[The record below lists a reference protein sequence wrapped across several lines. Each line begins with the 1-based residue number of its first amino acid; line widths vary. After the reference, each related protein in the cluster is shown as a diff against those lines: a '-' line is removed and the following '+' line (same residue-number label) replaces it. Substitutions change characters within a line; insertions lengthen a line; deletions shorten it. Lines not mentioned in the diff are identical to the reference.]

1 MANEAHK
8 EPTME
13 EILASIRKIISDD
26 DPTAVPAE
34 RAPTVAEEPAV
45 TVNDDGFDELRFDPG
60 EDELND
66 SMFENASRDE
76 NSDTQDDFQD
86 AGESFADSGFEISD
100 VEASSGFGVSE
111 PISAPEEFVSAEAE
125 AETVSWDVDAEISDT
140 PEFEAAPEISE
151 SEVAEEVVEEEED
164 VSFEAMLGAVNKVA
178 EDFDAV
184 SGDIEVEIE
193 IEVAEAIIA
202 QPKNTVESME
212 PEMSATPNTQ
222 ASRLTDDATAGAAA
236 GSLGKLFS
244 TMEMGSENTI
254 DGLVRE
260 MLKPMI
266 KEWLDAN
273 LAKIVEQKVEAEV
286 QRIASM
292 AR

>member
-26 DPTAVPAE
+26 DTTSAPAE
-34 RAPTVAEEPAV
+34 SAPTVVEEPALAG
-45 TVNDDGFDELRFDPG
+45 NDDGFDELRFEPG
-60 EDELND
+60 EGELDD
-66 SMFENASRDE
+66 SVFEDASSNE
-76 NSDTQDDFQD
+76 NLD
-86 AGESFADSGFEISD
+86 APEDVESFADSGFEISD
-100 VEASSGFGVSE
+100 VEAGADLDAPAPVSVL
-111 PISAPEEFVSAEAE
+111 EEFVSEDT
-125 AETVSWDVDAEISDT
+125 ETEIESWDVDAEVSDT
-140 PEFEAAPEISE
+140 PEFVAAPEIAE
-151 SEVAEEVVEEEED
+151 VQAEVAEDVAEEEED
-164 VSFEAMLGAVNKVA
+164 ISFEAMLGAVNKVA

-184 SGDIEVEIE
+184 SGDIEAEIE

-202 QPKNTVESME
+202 QPRNTVQSRE

-222 ASRLTDDATAGAAA
+222 ATRLTDDATAGAAA

-273 LAKIVEQKVEAEV
+273 LANIVEQKVEAEV

>member
-26 DPTAVPAE
+26 DTTLAPTEAAAETADVPA
-34 RAPTVAEEPAV
+34 PAV
-45 TVNDDGFDELRFDPG
+45 VDDGFDELRFEPG
-60 EDELND
+60 EGELDD
-66 SMFENASRDE
+66 SVFEDVADDKG
-76 NSDTQDDFQD
+76 SDTLSEID
-86 AGESFADSGFEISD
+86 SFADSNY
-100 VEASSGFGVSE
+100 EASAAEVAADPVAAE
-111 PISAPEEFVSAEAE
+111 PE
-125 AETVSWDVDAEISDT
+125 SWDVDPEVADLSEI
-140 PEFEAAPEISE
+140 EAAPEIVE
-151 SEVAEEVVEEEED
+151 IVETEMGGNAIEEVADEEEED

-184 SGDIEVEIE
+184 SGDIETEIE
-193 IEVAEAIIA
+193 TEVVETLVA
-202 QPKNTVESME
+202 QPEPIVETME
-212 PEMSATPNTQ
+212 PEMPVTPMTN

-244 TMEMGSENTI
+244 TMELGSENTI

-273 LAKIVEQKVEAEV
+273 LAAIVEQKVEAEV